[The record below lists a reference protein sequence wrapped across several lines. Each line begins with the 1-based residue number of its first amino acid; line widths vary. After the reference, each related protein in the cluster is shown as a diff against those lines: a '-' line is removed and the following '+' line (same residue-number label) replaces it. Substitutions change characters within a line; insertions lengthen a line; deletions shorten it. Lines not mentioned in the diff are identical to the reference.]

1 VTDAGAVEGL
11 LRAAAPRALGALV
24 RRRGDFAGAED
35 AVQEA
40 LIAAATEWTARGVPD
55 DPTAWLV
62 RVANRRIIDAWRS
75 DSARRRREE
84 AVAVAEPP
92 GDIPDT
98 DDSLHLLFLCCH
110 LSLTRASQVS
120 LTLRAVGGLTTDQI
134 ARGFLVPTTTIA
146 QRISRAKA
154 TLRGA
159 TFALPAADD
168 LYARFDAVAAV
179 IYLVFTE
186 GHTASSGD
194 SLVRVDLADEAVRLG
209 RLLLTL
215 VEAEPALAGQ
225 YGEAAGL
232 LALMLLTQSRR
243 AARSDTYG
251 RLVPLPEQDRA
262 LWDRA
267 LIDAGVTLI
276 TGALVGSPIGPYQL
290 QAAIAAVHAEA
301 ASAANT
307 DWREILGLY
316 DMLVA
321 LAPSP
326 MTRLNR
332 VVALAM
338 VDGPAAGLLALDT
351 AATDPSIADHH
362 RTHAV
367 RAHFLEDVGDTAGA
381 RDEYERAARLTHSIP
396 ERQHLLQRAARLLA

>member
-1 VTDAGAVEGL
+1 VTDADAVEGL

-40 LIAAATEWTARGVPD
+40 LIAATTEWTARGVPD

-62 RVANRRIIDAWRS
+62 RVADRRLIDAWRS

-84 AVAVAEPP
+84 ALAVADSP

-110 LSLTRASQVS
+110 PSLTRASQVS

-134 ARGFLVPTTTIA
+134 AHGFLVPTTTIA

-159 TFALPAADD
+159 TFALPVTGD

-186 GHTASSGD
+186 GHTASSGA

-267 LIDAGVTLI
+267 LIDEGVTLI
-276 TGALVGSPIGPYQL
+276 TGALAGSPIGPYQL

-301 ASAANT
+301 ASAEDT

-321 LAPSP
+321 LAASP

-351 AATDPSIADHH
+351 ATDPTLADHH
-362 RTHAV
+362 RRHAV
-367 RAHFLEDVGDTAGA
+367 RAHLLEQIGDLHGA
-381 RDEYERAARLTHSIP
+381 CREYELAAELTHSLPERQHLMERAARLV
-396 ERQHLLQRAARLLA
+396 

>member
-1 VTDAGAVEGL
+1 VT
-11 LRAAAPRALGALV
+11 
-24 RRRGDFAGAED
+24 
-35 AVQEA
+35 
-40 LIAAATEWTARGVPD
+40 
-55 DPTAWLV
+55 
-62 RVANRRIIDAWRS
+62 
-75 DSARRRREE
+75 
-84 AVAVAEPP
+84 
-92 GDIPDT
+92 DT

-120 LTLRAVGGLTTDQI
+120 L
-134 ARGFLVPTTTIA
+134 
-146 QRISRAKA
+146 

-267 LIDAGVTLI
+267 LIDEGVTLI
-276 TGALVGSPIGPYQL
+276 TGALAGSPIGPYQL
-290 QAAIAAVHAEA
+290 QAAIAAVHADA
-301 ASAANT
+301 ASAEDT

-351 AATDPSIADHH
+351 ATDPTLADHH
-362 RTHAV
+362 RRHAV
-367 RAHFLEDVGDTAGA
+367 RAHLLEEIGDLDGA
-381 RDEYERAARLTHSIP
+381 RREYELAAELTHSLPERQHLMERAARLV
-396 ERQHLLQRAARLLA
+396 

>member
-1 VTDAGAVEGL
+1 LA
-11 LRAAAPRALGALV
+11 RLV

-40 LIAAATEWTARGVPD
+40 LITATTEWTARGVPD

-62 RVANRRIIDAWRS
+62 RVADRRLIDAWRS

-84 AVAVAEPP
+84 ALAVAESP

-110 LSLTRASQVS
+110 PSLTRASQVS

-134 ARGFLVPTTTIA
+134 AHGFLEPTTTIA

-159 TFALPAADD
+159 TFALPATGD

-186 GHTASSGD
+186 GHTASSGA

-267 LIDAGVTLI
+267 LIDEGVTLI
-276 TGALVGSPIGPYQL
+276 TGALAGSPIGPYQL
-290 QAAIAAVHAEA
+290 QAAIAAVHADA
-301 ASAANT
+301 ASAEDT

-351 AATDPSIADHH
+351 ATDPTLADHH
-362 RTHAV
+362 RRHAV
-367 RAHFLEDVGDTAGA
+367 RAHLLEEIGDLDGA
-381 RDEYERAARLTHSIP
+381 RREYELAAELTHSLPERQHLMERAARLV
-396 ERQHLLQRAARLLA
+396 